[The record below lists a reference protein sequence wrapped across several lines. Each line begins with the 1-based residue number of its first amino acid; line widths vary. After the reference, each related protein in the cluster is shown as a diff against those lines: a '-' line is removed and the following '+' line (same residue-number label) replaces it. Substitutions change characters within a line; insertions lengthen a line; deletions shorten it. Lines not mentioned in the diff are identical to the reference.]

1 MLSCR
6 LDILYLRRRWFVVPQ
21 QVGPEKVVLMKN
33 VCGICWVLLLLTAAS
48 VCHAQGQSTQI
59 DFDRAIAPLLARRC
73 LDCHNSSD
81 RKGGLDLSQKSTAL
95 KGGESGRV
103 IVAGN
108 AGQSL
113 LWQRIDD
120 DEMPPKKPLSATEKA
135 ILKTWIVAGARWG
148 TERIDPF
155 RFTTDS
161 RAGYDWWALQ
171 PVVRPE
177 LPNVGMQNWSKH
189 PIDQFALAGL
199 EEKKLS
205 PSSPADRRTLIRRLS
220 FGLLGLPPSP
230 EHVTKFVNDKS
241 ADSYEQLVERMLQSP
256 HYGERWARHWLD
268 IARFGESQGF
278 ERDKIRLNSWRY
290 RDWVI
295 QALNDDM
302 PYDEFAR
309 MQLAGDVL
317 KPGDASA
324 TIATGFLVAGAYDEV
339 GNSQQSAAMK
349 AVVRQDE
356 LEDIVSAV
364 GQTFLGLTVH
374 CARCHDHKFDPVTQ
388 KEYYQLASA
397 LGGVRHGE
405 RQIKLKPIGDG
416 WLSRRIEE
424 LQKQIT
430 VIESPVRLA
439 ILAERKVNRQKRP
452 RPPKPIARWTFDNGL
467 KDELG
472 NLNGTA
478 HGDASIKDGALQ
490 LSGKST
496 CYVST
501 APLQTNLKEKTLE
514 AWVSLSN
521 LTQRGGGVVSLQG
534 TSGGQFDAIVFG
546 EREPGRWMA
555 GSNGFVRTKSFSGPE
570 EREADRGIVHVAI
583 TYHADGTITGYRNG
597 QPYGKSYKSSGPV
610 TYDSGKSNVLFGLR
624 HSPTGG
630 NRMLSG
636 AIDRAQL
643 YDRALSAGEVAA
655 SAGVDSDYI
664 PEGELL
670 ARMTDKQRER
680 HQRIRFEL
688 GQLKT
693 HAVRQK
699 SDRVYAVN
707 PSGRPADVVRLLVR
721 GNTTQPA
728 DLVSAGGVK
737 ALQNVEPDFGLQP
750 DAPDNQRRKKL
761 AEWITDRRNPLFAR
775 VIANRLWHYHFG
787 VGLVDS
793 PSDFGFNGGRPTH
806 PQLIDWLAADLIAND
821 FSLKHLHKTI
831 VMSATY
837 RQSSRFRAAAAKVD
851 AANRFLWRKTPMR
864 LDAESLRDTILKV
877 AGQLNHNVGGPGFYD
892 FTTFVR
898 NTQFYEMRDPVGDL
912 FNRRSVYRTWVRSG
926 RNRFLDAFD
935 CPDPSA
941 KAPKRAVTTTPI
953 QSLALLNNS
962 FVLRMSQRF
971 ADRIRQDAGNDVSKQ
986 IERAFDLAYNR
997 MPEADER
1004 ALLDRFVN
1012 QHGLA
1017 PLCRVI
1023 FNSNEFLYVD

>member
-1 MLSCR
+1 
-6 LDILYLRRRWFVVPQ
+6 
-21 QVGPEKVVLMKN
+21 MKN
-33 VCGICWVLLLLTAAS
+33 ACGICWALLLLPVAS
-48 VCHAQGQSTQI
+48 VCHAQDQSTRI
-59 DFDRAIAPLLARRC
+59 EFDRTVAGLLARRC
-73 LDCHNSSD
+73 LDCHNSTD
-81 RKGGLDLSQKSTAL
+81 RKGGLDLSQKSAAA
-95 KGGESGRV
+95 KGGESGRA

-108 AGQSL
+108 VGQSL

-120 DEMPPKKPLSATEKA
+120 NEMPPEKPLSDKEKT
-135 ILKTWIVAGARWG
+135 ILKTWIVAGAHWG
-148 TERIDPF
+148 TERIDRF
-155 RFTTDS
+155 RFTSDS

-177 LPNVGMQNWSKH
+177 LPKAGNQDWSKH
-189 PIDQFALAGL
+189 PIDQFVLARL

-220 FGLLGLPPSP
+220 IGLLGLPPSP
-230 EHVTKFVNDKS
+230 EQVSTFVNDESPNAYK
-241 ADSYEQLVERMLQSP
+241 QLVERLLQSP

-364 GQTFLGLTVH
+364 GQTFLGLTIH

-405 RQIKLKPIGDG
+405 RQIKPDSVDDR
-416 WLSRRIEE
+416 WLMLRIED
-424 LQKQIT
+424 LQKQILEM
-430 VIESPVRLA
+430 ESPVREK
-439 ILAERKVNRQKRP
+439 ILAERKANRKKRP
-452 RPPKPIARWTFDNGL
+452 QPPTPIARWKFDKDL
-467 KDELG
+467 KDEFG
-472 NLNGTA
+472 NLHGTA
-478 HGDASIKDGALQ
+478 HGDAIIKDGALQ

-501 APLQTNLKEKTLE
+501 EPLKTDLKEKTLE

-521 LTQRGGGVVSLQG
+521 LTQQGGGVVSLQTTG
-534 TSGGQFDAIVFG
+534 GGQFDAIVFG
-546 EREPGRWMA
+546 ERETGRWMA

-570 EREADRGIVHVAI
+570 EKEADRGVVHVAI

-597 QPYGKSYKSSGPV
+597 QPYGESYKSSGCV
-610 TYDSGKSNVLFGLR
+610 TFEAGKSKLLFGLR
-624 HSPTGG
+624 HSPAGG
-630 NRMLSG
+630 NRILSG
-636 AIDRAQL
+636 AIDRVQL
-643 YDRALSAGEVAA
+643 YDRALSPGEVAA

-664 PEGELL
+664 PAGEIL
-670 ARMTDKQRER
+670 AKMTDEHRER
-680 HQRIRFEL
+680 HQQIRFEL
-688 GQLKT
+688 EQLQI
-693 HAVRQK
+693 HAARLK
-699 SDRVYAVN
+699 SDSVYAVN
-707 PSGRPADVVRLLVR
+707 PGGRPADVVRLLKR

-728 DLVSAGGVK
+728 ELVAAGGVN
-737 ALQNVEPDFGLQP
+737 ALQNVGADFGLKP
-750 DAPDNQRRKKL
+750 DAPDDQRRKKL
-761 AEWITDRRNPLFAR
+761 SQWITDRRNPLFAR

-806 PQLIDWLAADLIAND
+806 PQLIDWLAAELIEND

-831 VMSATY
+831 VMAATY
-837 RQSSRFRAAAAKVD
+837 RQSSRFQVAAAKVD
-851 AANRFLWRKTPMR
+851 AANRFLWRKNPMR

-877 AGQLNHNVGGPGFYD
+877 AGQLNHAVGGPGFYD
-892 FTTFVR
+892 FATFTN

-912 FNRRSVYRTWVRSG
+912 FNRRSVYRTWIRSG

-953 QSLALLNNS
+953 QSLALMNNS

-971 ADRIRQDAGNDVSKQ
+971 ADRIRRDAGDDVPKQ
-986 IERAFDLAYNR
+986 IQRAFALAYNR
-997 MPEADER
+997 LPDADEN
-1004 ALLDRFVN
+1004 AELFSFVDKY
-1012 QHGLA
+1012 GLA